1 MIKPQVR
8 VLPGA
13 LNPPPHSSR
22 LDTLIETALTAAALV
37 VGLVLL
43 WTRRQRYEFNSF
55 QATLLSILEIVGV
68 FVSMV
73 ALGWLGVVILV
84 GINIVAGLI
93 WSAILAVRKE
103 AILVDASVQSADMSV
118 EEAGEIWDWMRKKK
132 AFAVIRP
139 LQRGDLIRALAEQA
153 RSPQEIRPMA
163 VAVAQLSVIF
173 DHDVLWLAP
182 RFDQLLRLYDKSA
195 SDSEEVADLL
205 VTSTKR
211 SAASFE
217 DMLIAMIVAAGG
229 SVNEPDRGSQQKVVV
244 KTRAA

>member
-1 MIKPQVR
+1 M
-8 VLPGA
+8 
-13 LNPPPHSSR
+13 
-22 LDTLIETALTAAALV
+22 

-55 QATLLSILEIVGV
+55 QATLLSILEIVSV
-68 FVSMV
+68 FVSMI

-93 WSAILAVRKE
+93 WSAILAVKKQ
-103 AILVDASVQSADMSV
+103 AILVEASVQSADMSV
-118 EEAGEIWDWMRKKK
+118 EEAGEIWEWMRKEK

-139 LQRGDLIRALAEQA
+139 LQCGELIRVLAEQA

-173 DHDVLWLAP
+173 DHDALWLAP

-217 DMLIAMIVAAGG
+217 RHA
-229 SVNEPDRGSQQKVVV
+229 DRHDRCCWRFGRRE
-244 KTRAA
+244 RA

>member
-1 MIKPQVR
+1 M
-8 VLPGA
+8 
-13 LNPPPHSSR
+13 
-22 LDTLIETALTAAALV
+22 IETALTAAALA

-55 QATLLSILEIVGV
+55 QATLLSILEIVSV

-73 ALGWLGVVILV
+73 ALGWLGVVILL
-84 GINIVAGLI
+84 GINIVAALI
-93 WSAILAVRKE
+93 WSAILAVKNE

-118 EEAGEIWDWMRKKK
+118 EEAGEILDWMKKEK
-132 AFAVIRP
+132 AFAVIPP
-139 LQRGDLIRALAEQA
+139 LQRGELIRALAEQA

-173 DHDVLWLAP
+173 DHDALWLAP
-182 RFDQLLRLYDKSA
+182 RFDQLLRLYEKSA

-211 SAASFE
+211 SAATFE

-229 SVNEPDRGSQQKVVV
+229 SVDESEPDRSNQREVVV
-244 KTRAA
+244 KARAA

>member
-1 MIKPQVR
+1 
-8 VLPGA
+8 LA
-13 LNPPPHSSR
+13 
-22 LDTLIETALTAAALV
+22 

-55 QATLLSILEIVGV
+55 QATLLSILEIVSV

-73 ALGWLGVVILV
+73 ALGWLGVVILL
-84 GINIVAGLI
+84 GINIVAALI
-93 WSAILAVRKE
+93 WSAILAVKNE

-118 EEAGEIWDWMRKKK
+118 EEAGEILDWMKKEK
-132 AFAVIRP
+132 AFAVIPP
-139 LQRGDLIRALAEQA
+139 LQRGELIRALAEQA

-173 DHDVLWLAP
+173 DHDALWLAP
-182 RFDQLLRLYDKSA
+182 RFDQLLRLYEKSA

-211 SAASFE
+211 SAATFE

-229 SVNEPDRGSQQKVVV
+229 SVDESEPDRSNQREVVV
-244 KTRAA
+244 KARAA

>member
-1 MIKPQVR
+1 
-8 VLPGA
+8 
-13 LNPPPHSSR
+13 
-22 LDTLIETALTAAALV
+22 LIETALTAAALV

-55 QATLLSILEIVGV
+55 QATLLSIFEIVGV

-73 ALGWLGVVILV
+73 ALGWLGVAILL
-84 GINIVAGLI
+84 GINVVSALI
-93 WSAILAVRKE
+93 WSAILAVKKE
-103 AILVDASVQSADMSV
+103 AILVDASVQSVDMSV
-118 EEAGEIWDWMRKKK
+118 EEAGEIWDWMSKEK

-139 LQRGDLIRALAEQA
+139 LQRGDLIRVLAEQA

-195 SDSEEVADLL
+195 SDSDEVADLL

-229 SVNEPDRGSQQKVVV
+229 SVDESKPDRGSQREVVV
-244 KTRAA
+244 KARAA

>member
-1 MIKPQVR
+1 
-8 VLPGA
+8 
-13 LNPPPHSSR
+13 
-22 LDTLIETALTAAALV
+22 LIETALTAAALA

-55 QATLLSILEIVGV
+55 QATLLSILEIVSV

-73 ALGWLGVVILV
+73 ALGWLGVVILL
-84 GINIVAGLI
+84 GINIVAALI
-93 WSAILAVRKE
+93 WSVILAVKNE

-118 EEAGEIWDWMRKKK
+118 EEAGEILDWMKKEK

-139 LQRGDLIRALAEQA
+139 LQRGELIRALAEQA
-153 RSPQEIRPMA
+153 RSPHEIRPMA

-211 SAASFE
+211 SAATFE

-229 SVNEPDRGSQQKVVV
+229 SVDEDGPGRGSSGEVVV
-244 KTRAA
+244 KARAA

>member
-1 MIKPQVR
+1 
-8 VLPGA
+8 
-13 LNPPPHSSR
+13 
-22 LDTLIETALTAAALV
+22 
-37 VGLVLL
+37 
-43 WTRRQRYEFNSF
+43 
-55 QATLLSILEIVGV
+55 
-68 FVSMV
+68 MV

-93 WSAILAVRKE
+93 WSAILAVKKE
-103 AILVDASVQSADMSV
+103 AILVNASVQSADMSV
-118 EEAGEIWDWMRKKK
+118 EEVGEIWDWMRKEK

-139 LQRGDLIRALAEQA
+139 LQRGELIRVLAEQA

-173 DHDVLWLAP
+173 DHDALWLAP

-229 SVNEPDRGSQQKVVV
+229 SVDESESDRSNHREVVA

>member
-1 MIKPQVR
+1 M
-8 VLPGA
+8 
-13 LNPPPHSSR
+13 
-22 LDTLIETALTAAALV
+22 
-37 VGLVLL
+37 VGLILL

-55 QATLLSILEIVGV
+55 QATLLSIFEIVGV

-73 ALGWLGVVILV
+73 ALGWLGVAILL
-84 GINIVAGLI
+84 GINIVAALI
-93 WSAILAVRKE
+93 WSAILAVKNE

-118 EEAGEIWDWMRKKK
+118 EEAGEILDWMKKGE

-139 LQRGDLIRALAEQA
+139 LQRGELIRALAEQA

-211 SAASFE
+211 SAATFE

-229 SVNEPDRGSQQKVVV
+229 SVDESEPDRAGNQREVVV
-244 KTRAA
+244 KARAA

>member
-1 MIKPQVR
+1 MAR
-8 VLPGA
+8 G
-13 LNPPPHSSR
+13 R
-22 LDTLIETALTAAALV
+22 
-37 VGLVLL
+37 
-43 WTRRQRYEFNSF
+43 NS
-55 QATLLSILEIVGV
+55 L
-68 FVSMV
+68 
-73 ALGWLGVVILV
+73 

-93 WSAILAVRKE
+93 WSVILAVRKE

-118 EEAGEIWDWMRKKK
+118 EEADEIWGWMSKEK

-139 LQRGDLIRALAEQA
+139 LQRGELIRVLAEQA
-153 RSPQEIRPMA
+153 RSAQEIRPMS

-182 RFDQLLRLYDKSA
+182 HFDQLLRLYDKSA

-229 SVNEPDRGSQQKVVV
+229 SVDGDGLDGGSPREVVV
-244 KTRAA
+244 KARAA

>member
-1 MIKPQVR
+1 M
-8 VLPGA
+8 
-13 LNPPPHSSR
+13 
-22 LDTLIETALTAAALV
+22 IETALTAAALA

-55 QATLLSILEIVGV
+55 QATLLSILEIVSV

-73 ALGWLGVVILV
+73 ALGWLGVVILL
-84 GINIVAGLI
+84 GINVVAALI
-93 WSAILAVRKE
+93 WSAILAVKNE

-118 EEAGEIWDWMRKKK
+118 EEAGEILDWMKKEK
-132 AFAVIRP
+132 AFAVIPP
-139 LQRGDLIRALAEQA
+139 LQRGELIRALAEQA

-211 SAASFE
+211 SAATFE

-229 SVNEPDRGSQQKVVV
+229 SVDESKSDGGSQREVVV
-244 KTRAA
+244 KAQAA

>member
-1 MIKPQVR
+1 M
-8 VLPGA
+8 
-13 LNPPPHSSR
+13 
-22 LDTLIETALTAAALV
+22 

-55 QATLLSILEIVGV
+55 QATLLSILEIVSV
-68 FVSMV
+68 FVSMI

-93 WSAILAVRKE
+93 WSAILAVKKQ

-118 EEAGEIWDWMRKKK
+118 EEADEIWEWMRREG

-139 LQRGDLIRALAEQA
+139 LQRGELIRVLAEQA
-153 RSPQEIRPMA
+153 RSQQEIRPMA

-195 SDSEEVADLL
+195 SDSEEVADLF

-229 SVNEPDRGSQQKVVV
+229 SVEESEPDRGSQQEVVV
-244 KTRAA
+244 KARAA

>member
-1 MIKPQVR
+1 M
-8 VLPGA
+8 A
-13 LNPPPHSSR
+13 
-22 LDTLIETALTAAALV
+22 

-55 QATLLSILEIVGV
+55 QATLLSILEIVSV

-73 ALGWLGVVILV
+73 ALGWLGVVILL
-84 GINIVAGLI
+84 GINIVAALI
-93 WSAILAVRKE
+93 WSAILAVKNE

-118 EEAGEIWDWMRKKK
+118 EEAGEILDWMKKEK
-132 AFAVIRP
+132 AFAVIPP
-139 LQRGDLIRALAEQA
+139 LQRGELIRALAEQA

-173 DHDVLWLAP
+173 DHDALWLAP
-182 RFDQLLRLYDKSA
+182 RFDQLLRLYEKSA

-211 SAASFE
+211 SAATFE

-229 SVNEPDRGSQQKVVV
+229 SVDESEPDRSNQREVVV
-244 KTRAA
+244 KARAA